1 MKYHRIITLKNGQE
15 STFLAEKSDS
25 PNEIEIVAF
34 VNSQVAGT
42 AGIESIGN
50 KYKVRHRAEFGISLI
65 KKYWG
70 LGIGRALLDACIE
83 CAREAGF
90 IEYGRNPY
98 GFCSRTNGF
107 QVLILMRKEL

>member
-15 STFLAEKSDS
+15 
-25 PNEIEIVAF
+25 
-34 VNSQVAGT
+34 AGT

-65 KKYWG
+65 QKYWG
-70 LGIGRALLDACIE
+70 
-83 CAREAGF
+83 
-90 IEYGRNPY
+90 YGRNPY

-107 QVLILMRKEL
+107 QELILMRKEL